1 MSTRTFI
8 AIELTPGAR
17 AALARRIEQLRR
29 ALPQVRWVNPASL
42 HLTLAFLGELDDS
55 ALAGAT
61 GAAVLAAQEN
71 APFELHLSG
80 LGTFGPPAA
89 PRVVWSG
96 IGGDTRAL
104 QRLHDTL
111 ARRLVERGLPADDT
125 HAFSPHLTLARL
137 KQRLPAR
144 DAERLSAA
152 IAASQTSQTAHTTPQ
167 LSLLVEHIAVMK
179 SDLLPS
185 GARYTCLRSCPLGT
199 ASSGASAVSGE

>member
-29 ALPQVRWVNPASL
+29 ALPHVRWVKPA
-42 HLTLAFLGELDDS
+42 
-55 ALAGAT
+55 
-61 GAAVLAAQEN
+61 
-71 APFELHLSG
+71 
-80 LGTFGPPAA
+80 
-89 PRVVWSG
+89 
-96 IGGDTRAL
+96 
-104 QRLHDTL
+104 RLHDTL